1 MAEVVLALRRRARSR
16 FRILALPAI
25 LGQVEQ
31 EAALAVPAVQAQEVL
46 PALPMACWEIK
57 MPEAIQDLL
66 RPVILE
72 LVVLVAP
79 PQDSVQMVHL

>member
-1 MAEVVLALRRRARSR
+1 MVAVVLVWRRRARSR
-16 FRILALPAI
+16 FRILAVQVI

-57 MPEAIQDLL
+57 IPEAIQDLL

-79 PQDSVQMVHL
+79 PQDSARLAGL